1 MNSIIIM
8 AVLLGAFMLSTLG
21 RSSPPPTQIV
31 IYSQP
36 VETPVTTGTG
46 GALIVLIT
54 FIVVVVLLNFP

>member
-21 RSSPPPTQIV
+21 RPSTPPTQII

-36 VETPVTTGTG
+36 VEASVTTGTG

-54 FIVVVVLLNFP
+54 FIIIVVLLNFP